1 MTHIHFPAEWA
12 PQDGVL
18 LTWPNDR
25 GDWAPYLVQVE
36 PVFIA
41 IAREVALRE
50 RLIISCYD
58 SAHCQHV
65 RDRLSAADVAMTRV
79 SLHAIPANDT
89 WARDHGPIA
98 VYTNGTTRLLDF
110 VFNGWGGKYPAELDN
125 QITPRLAAA
134 GAFAAQT
141 TAVDLILEGGGIE
154 TDGAGALLTTTSCLL
169 APTRNPQLSQTELEA
184 RLRALLG
191 VDRFLWLHNGHLEGD
206 DTDGH
211 IDTLARFCA
220 VDTIA
225 YQGCDDSQDPHFA
238 ALSAMAAEL
247 RGLQTRDGHPYRLVA
262 LPWPR
267 PKRTAQD
274 QRLPAT
280 YANFLVI
287 NGAVLVPTYND
298 PADAGALA
306 ALQACFPDR
315 AIVPIDCS
323 ALILQYGSL
332 HCVTMQLP
340 QGVLPAVDE

>member
-1 MTHIHFPAEWA
+1 MTQIHFPAEWA

-25 GDWAPYLVQVE
+25 GDWAPYLAQVE
-36 PVFIA
+36 PVFID

-58 SAHCQHV
+58 TAHCQQV
-65 RDRLSAADVAMTRV
+65 RTRLQAAGVNMTRV
-79 SLHAIPANDT
+79 ALHAIPANDT
-89 WARDHGPIA
+89 WARDHGPIT
-98 VYTNGTTRLLDF
+98 VYADAKPRLLDF
-110 VFNGWGGKYPAELDN
+110 VFNGWGGKYNAELDN
-125 QITPRLAAA
+125 QITPQLVAA
-134 GAFAAQT
+134 GVFAT
-141 TAVDLILEGGGIE
+141 TTEVIDLVLEGGGIE
-154 TDGAGALLTTTSCLL
+154 TDGAGTLLTTTSCLL
-169 APTRNPQLSQTELEA
+169 APTRNPQLTQLELED

-191 VDRFLWLHNGHLEGD
+191 VERILWLKNGQLEGD

-211 IDTLARFCA
+211 IDTLARFCT

-225 YQGCDDSQDPHFA
+225 YQGCDDPQDLHYPTLL
-238 ALSAMAAEL
+238 ALADEL

-262 LPWPR
+262 LPWPQ
-267 PKRTAQD
+267 PKMD
-274 QRLPAT
+274 KSGQRLPAT
-280 YANFLVI
+280 YANFLII

-298 PADAGALA
+298 PADTGALT

-315 AIVPIDCS
+315 TIVPIDCS

-340 QGVLPAVDE
+340 QGVLPPA